1 MNLTLPELYQ
11 LLITNNQT
19 QTEYPRQA
27 CIHELFEQ
35 QVAQTPEAVAL
46 VFQEEELTY
55 RELNSRAN
63 RLAHHLQTLGVGVE
77 TLVGISVERSFDMI
91 IGLLAILK
99 VGGAYVPIDP
109 TYPRARL
116 AWILEDTQISV
127 LLTQSHLLNIFSE
140 LSAMQSLQL
149 ICLEQPDH
157 SVAALETWSDDNLVN
172 LGTAENLAYVMYTSG
187 STGQPKGVSVIHRGV
202 VRLVKNTHYAKLTA
216 DEVFLQLAPLSFDAS
231 TFEIWG
237 DLLNGA
243 KLVIMPPA
251 PPSLA
256 ELGAALQRY
265 QITTLWLTAGLFHQ
279 MVNERLTDLQ
289 NLRQLL
295 AGGEALSVPHVNQVL
310 SILKTGSVLINGYGP
325 TENTTFSCC
334 YAMLAG
340 SQVTTETVPIG
351 RPISN
356 SQAYVLDEQLQ
367 PVPLG
372 AVGEL
377 YVGGDGLARGYFNRP
392 ALTAEKFIQVRFD
405 NCSNLVKSS
414 EDRFD
419 NLSKVIKS
427 YKTGDLVRY
436 RPDGVL
442 EFLGRRDHQ
451 IKLRGFRIEP
461 GEIEAT
467 LQQFPEVQQA
477 LVMARE
483 LAPGDKRLVAY
494 VVVTLSALHQENFTP
509 QLRQFLAARLPNYL
523 LPAAIIKMATFPT
536 TANGKVDREALP
548 LPTWRGSEAQED
560 LPRSTTEMQLSN
572 LFAQLLKISSVGI
585 YDNFFELGGDSLLA
599 TQLLARIREV
609 FQVELSVATLFQA
622 PTVMTL
628 AELIQA
634 HQIKLSEELP
644 AISPV
649 PRYENLPLSFTQQQL
664 WFGVQLAPTLPIYN
678 EPITLH
684 LGTIKV
690 NILEQSLTEIVR
702 RHAALRTVFHMVDGQ
717 PVQSILPPP
726 PLIQLSVIDL
736 SPLSPTQR
744 EVEALNL
751 ATMAARQS
759 FDLSQDLLLRAV
771 LIRFTEEDY
780 RLYLTLHHIVFDGIS
795 FYTILFQELE
805 TLYCALAQG
814 QSSSLLEPTWQYP
827 DFAIWQRQWL
837 SPELL
842 APQLTYWR
850 QQLAN
855 LPVLKLPTDHLRPV
869 PPTFQGAMHV
879 FSWSKDLTEALKSL
893 SRHAGVTLYMT
904 LLAAFTALLH
914 RYTGQTDIVIGT
926 VKANRYRPE
935 WESLCGLFLNTL
947 VLRTDCSGDPS
958 FQELLQRVREV
969 TVAAYAHQD
978 VPFELLVEALRPT
991 RIVGANPLFQV
1002 IFTLDPPWS
1011 SSKLDWTL
1019 QHFEVHTGTA
1029 KMDLTLELD
1038 ERASGIVGRWEY
1050 STDLFEA
1057 ATIARLTSHLQN
1069 LLEGMVIQPTQ
1080 RLSELPLWLEAKATS
1095 LSSRSLVATQA
1106 LSQTWGEQKNLV
1118 APHDAIEQ
1126 QLANLWEKILNVR
1139 PIGRQDNFFE
1149 LGGHSLLA
1157 LTLLEQIEKTFGK
1170 KLRLISLFQSPTLA
1184 KLATLLRE
1192 PQELPPLSKLRRAL
1206 EAIQPQGE
1214 SPPFFFIGS
1223 TKYARAL
1230 APHLGADQPVYG
1242 LNIFGVPRYP
1252 QDSVLLT
1259 IQQVATHYL
1268 QEIQD
1273 VQPHGPYF
1281 LGGYCGDAM
1290 VALELAQQF
1299 QVQGETIALLV
1310 FIDVVLESSLDDLHH
1325 WHNLLEFGP
1334 RYLFHKIRQRGY
1346 FFIQTQLAWW
1356 WSKFKQ
1362 EVYRQPLEKLS
1373 PRTQDMLFI
1382 QAFYQALEEYQP
1394 QSYSGKITLF
1404 LCQEWR
1410 RLGIGKLQQL
1420 AAGGVE
1426 CYEVPGYHDNL
1437 FMAPQINTL
1446 GQQLRECLKK
1456 RS

>member
-1 MNLTLPELYQ
+1 MNLTRSELYQ

-46 VFQEEELTY
+46 IFQEEKLTY

-63 RLAHHLQTLGVGVE
+63 QLAHHLQALGVGVE
-77 TLVGISVERSFDMI
+77 TLVGISVERSFDLV

-99 VGGAYVPIDP
+99 VGGAYVPLDP
-109 TYPRARL
+109 TYPQARL
-116 AWILEDTQISV
+116 AWILEDTQVSV
-127 LLTQSHLLNIFSE
+127 LLTQSHLVKVFSE

-149 ICLEQPDH
+149 IGLDQADLL
-157 SVAALETWSDDNLVN
+157 VALNTLSDDNLVN

-216 DEVFLQLAPLSFDAS
+216 DEVLLQLAPLSFDAS

-237 DLLNGA
+237 ALLNGA

-295 AGGEALSVPHVNQVL
+295 AGGEALAVPQVNQVL

-334 YAMLAG
+334 YSMLAG

-367 PVPLG
+367 PVPRG

-405 NCSNLVKSS
+405 N
-414 EDRFD
+414 F
-419 NLSKVIKS
+419 SKVVKS

-467 LQQFPEVQQA
+467 LQQFPEVQLA
-477 LVMARE
+477 LVMVKE
-483 LAPGDKRLVAY
+483 LAPGDKRLMAY
-494 VVVTLSALHQENFTP
+494 VVVTPAALHQEDFTP
-509 QLRQFLAARLPNYL
+509 QLRQFLVARLPNYL

-548 LPTWRGSEAQED
+548 LPTWRGSEATED

-572 LFAQLLKISSVGI
+572 LFAHLLKISSVGI

-599 TQLLARIREV
+599 TQLLARICEL
-609 FQVELSVATLFQA
+609 FQVELSIATLFQA
-622 PTVMTL
+622 PTVMAL

-634 HQIKLSEELP
+634 HKIKLSEELP

-664 WFGVQLAPTLPIYN
+664 WLGVQLAPTLPIYN
-678 EPITLH
+678 EPLTLH
-684 LGTIKV
+684 LGPIKV

-717 PVQSILPPP
+717 PVQSTLPPP
-726 PLIQLSVIDL
+726 TLIPLPVTDL
-736 SPLSPTQR
+736 SPLSSSQR
-744 EVEALNL
+744 EAEALNL
-751 ATMAARQS
+751 ATQAAKRS
-759 FDLSQDLLLRAV
+759 FDLTKDLLLRAM

-795 FYTILFQELE
+795 FYTILLQELE
-805 TLYCALAQG
+805 TLYRALAQG
-814 QSSSLLEPTWQYP
+814 QSSPWLEPTWQYP
-827 DFAIWQRQWL
+827 DFAVWQRQWL

-842 APQLTYWR
+842 APQLTYWQ

-855 LPVLKLPTDHLRPV
+855 LPVLKLPTDHFRPV
-869 PPTFQGAMHV
+869 QPTFQGAMHV
-879 FSWSKDLTEALKSL
+879 FSWSKDLTEALKTL

-904 LLAAFTALLH
+904 ILAAFTALLH

-969 TVAAYAHQD
+969 TVAAYAHQEL
-978 VPFELLVEALRPT
+978 PFESLVEALRPT
-991 RIVGANPLFQV
+991 RVAGANPLFQV
-1002 IFTLDPPWS
+1002 TFTLDPPLS
-1011 SSKLDWTL
+1011 TSELDWTL

-1029 KMDLTLELD
+1029 KFDLTLELD
-1038 ERASGIVGRWEY
+1038 ERATGIMGRWEY

-1069 LLEGMVIQPTQ
+1069 LLEGIVIQPTQ
-1080 RLSELPLWLEAKATS
+1080 RLSELPLWLKAEATS

-1118 APHDAIEQ
+1118 APSDAIEQ
-1126 QLANLWEKILNVR
+1126 QLAGLWEKLLNVH

-1192 PQELPPLSKLRRAL
+1192 PQELSHLSKLRRAL

-1242 LNIFGVPRYP
+1242 LNIFGMPCYH
-1252 QDSVLLT
+1252 QDSVPLT

-1268 QEIQD
+1268 QEIQG

-1299 QVQGETIALLV
+1299 QVRGETIALLV
-1310 FIDVVLESSLDDLHH
+1310 FIDVVLESGPDYLHH

-1334 RYLFHKIRQRGY
+1334 RYLLHKIRQRGY
-1346 FFIQTQLAWW
+1346 FTQTQLAWW
-1356 WSKFKQ
+1356 WSKLKQ
-1362 EVYRQPLEKLS
+1362 QVYRRPIEKLS
-1373 PRTQDMLFI
+1373 QRTQDTLFI
-1382 QAFYQALEEYQP
+1382 QAFYHALEEYQP
-1394 QSYSGKITLF
+1394 QPYSGKITLF

-1410 RLGIGKLQQL
+1410 RLGIGRLQQL

-1426 CYEVPGYHDNL
+1426 CYEVLGYHDNL
-1437 FMAPQINTL
+1437 FIAPQINTL
-1446 GQQLRECLKK
+1446 GQQLQECLRKPI
-1456 RS
+1456 

>member
-1 MNLTLPELYQ
+1 MNLTLPEPSQ

-35 QVAQTPEAVAL
+35 QVAQTPEAVVL
-46 VFQEEELTY
+46 VFQEEKLTY
-55 RELNSRAN
+55 RELNNRAN
-63 RLAHHLQTLGVGVE
+63 RLAHHLQALGVGVE
-77 TLVGISVERSFDMI
+77 TLVGISVERSFDLV

-99 VGGAYVPIDP
+99 VGGAYVPLDP

-149 ICLEQPDH
+149 IGLEQPDH

-172 LGTAENLAYVMYTSG
+172 LATAENLAYVMYTSG

-237 DLLNGA
+237 ALLNGA

-295 AGGEALSVPHVNQVL
+295 AGGEALSVPQVNQVL

-334 YAMLAG
+334 YSMKAG

-356 SQAYVLDEQLQ
+356 SQAYVLDEHLQ
-367 PVPLG
+367 SVPPG
-372 AVGEL
+372 TEGEL

-405 NCSNLVKSS
+405 N
-414 EDRFD
+414 F
-419 NLSKVIKS
+419 SKVVKS
-427 YKTGDLVRY
+427 YKTGDLVRS

-461 GEIEAT
+461 GEVEAT

-477 LVMARE
+477 LVMVKE

-494 VVVTLSALHQENFTP
+494 VVVTPAALHQEDFTP

-548 LPTWRGSEAQED
+548 LPTWRGSEAQKD

-572 LFAQLLKISSVGI
+572 LFAHLLKISSVGI

-622 PTVMTL
+622 PTVMAL

-634 HQIKLSEELP
+634 PKIKLSEELP

-649 PRYENLPLSFTQQQL
+649 SRYENLPLSFPQQQL
-664 WFGVQLAPTLPIYN
+664 WLGVQLTPTLPIYN
-678 EPITLH
+678 EPLTLH
-684 LGTIKV
+684 LGPIRV

-702 RHAALRTVFHMVDGQ
+702 RHAALRTIFHTVDGQ

-726 PLIQLSVIDL
+726 TLIPLPVTDL
-736 SPLSPTQR
+736 SPLSSSQR
-744 EVEALNL
+744 EAAALTV
-751 ATMAARQS
+751 ATQAARQS
-759 FDLSQDLLLRAV
+759 FDLTKDLLLRAV
-771 LIRFTEEDY
+771 LIQFTEEDY
-780 RLYLTLHHIVFDGIS
+780 RLYLTLHHIVFDGLS
-795 FYTILFQELE
+795 FYTILLQELE
-805 TLYCALAQG
+805 TLYRALAQG
-814 QSSSLLEPTWQYP
+814 QPSPWLEPTWQYP
-827 DFAIWQRQWL
+827 DFAVWQRQWL

-842 APQLTYWR
+842 APQLTYWQ

-855 LPVLKLPTDHLRPV
+855 LPVLELPTDHPRPV
-869 PPTFQGAMHV
+869 SPTFQGAMHV
-879 FSWSKDLTEALKSL
+879 FSWSKDLTEALKTL
-893 SRHAGVTLYMT
+893 GRHAGVTLYMT

-969 TVAAYAHQD
+969 TVAAYAHQEL
-978 VPFELLVEALRPT
+978 PFESLVEALRPT
-991 RIVGANPLFQV
+991 RVAGANPLFQV
-1002 IFTLDPPWS
+1002 TFTLDPPLFTS
-1011 SSKLDWTL
+1011 ELDWTL

-1029 KMDLTLELD
+1029 KFDLTLELD
-1038 ERASGIVGRWEY
+1038 ERATGIIGRWEY

-1069 LLEGMVIQPTQ
+1069 LLEGIVIQPAQ
-1080 RLSELPLWLEAKATS
+1080 RLSELPLWVGTEEPL
-1095 LSSRSLVATQA
+1095 LSPHSLVATQA
-1106 LSQTWGEQKNLV
+1106 LSQTWREQKNLV
-1118 APHDAIEQ
+1118 APPDGIEQ
-1126 QLANLWEKILNVR
+1126 QLASLWEKLLNVH

-1170 KLRLISLFQSPTLA
+1170 KLRLISLFQSPSLA
-1184 KLATLLRE
+1184 ELATLLRDD
-1192 PQELPPLSKLRRAL
+1192 SAGIRHAL
-1206 EAIQPQGE
+1206 EPIQLHGNA
-1214 SPPFFFIGS
+1214 PPFFFIGS

-1230 APHLGADQPVYG
+1230 APHLGDDQPVYG
-1242 LNIFGVPRYP
+1242 LNICGMPRYR
-1252 QDSVLLT
+1252 QDSTPLT

-1268 QEIQD
+1268 QEIQP

-1281 LGGYCGDAM
+1281 FGGYCGDAM
-1290 VALELAQQF
+1290 IALELAQQC
-1299 QVQGETIALLV
+1299 QERGETVALLV
-1310 FIDVVLESSLDDLHH
+1310 FIDVILESGPDYLHH

-1334 RYLFHKIRQRGY
+1334 RYLLHKIRQRGH
-1346 FFIQTQLAWW
+1346 FTQTQLALW
-1356 WSKFKQ
+1356 WSKFKK
-1362 EVYRQPLEKLS
+1362 EVYRQPIEQLS

-1382 QAFYQALEEYQP
+1382 QTFYQALEEYQP
-1394 QSYSGKITLF
+1394 QPYSGTITLF

-1410 RLGIGKLQQL
+1410 GLGIERLQQL

-1446 GQQLRECLKK
+1446 GQQLRECLRK